1 MRVGPADKY
10 DVPSAPLEPGPR
22 ALYALRGVSG
32 VAPRH
37 RQCRASPD
45 AVAEQREIIAA
56 GWGRSP
62 VAGDRPRTS
71 HHGARGGREPDGS
84 GGGCGVYENRAAQF
98 PNWRG
103 RAARI
108 SGSYA

>member
-1 MRVGPADKY
+1 M
-10 DVPSAPLEPGPR
+10 PSAPLEPGPR

-56 GWGRSP
+56 GWGRSRLSR
-62 VAGDRPRTS
+62 VTV
-71 HHGARGGREPDGS
+71 HGARGGREPDGS

>member
-1 MRVGPADKY
+1 M
-10 DVPSAPLEPGPR
+10 PSDPLEPGPR

-56 GWGRSP
+56 GWGGRLRAVT
-62 VAGDRPRTS
+62 VAT
-71 HHGARGGREPDGS
+71 HGARGGREPDGS